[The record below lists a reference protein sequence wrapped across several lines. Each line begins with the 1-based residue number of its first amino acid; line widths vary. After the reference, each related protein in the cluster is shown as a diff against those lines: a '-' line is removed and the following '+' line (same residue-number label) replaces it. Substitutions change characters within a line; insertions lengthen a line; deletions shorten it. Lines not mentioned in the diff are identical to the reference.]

1 VKAAFLMKG
10 EFYMTME
17 VIKKIALIS
26 GSETG
31 YRKELN
37 IVSWNGKEPKY
48 DLRTWSPE
56 GIALRGLTLTEDEA
70 KELQKVLNEM
80 FTEQAE

>member
-1 VKAAFLMKG
+1 
-10 EFYMTME
+10 MTME

-37 IVSWNGKEPKY
+37 IMSWNEREPKY
-48 DLRTWSPE
+48 DLRNWSPE
-56 GIALRGLTLTEDEA
+56 GIPLRGVTLTEDEA
-70 KELQKVLNEM
+70 KELQKVLNDM

>member
-1 VKAAFLMKG
+1 
-10 EFYMTME
+10 MTLK

-31 YRKELN
+31 FRKELN

-48 DLRTWSPE
+48 DLRSWSPE
-56 GIALRGLTLTEDEA
+56 GIALKGLTLTEEEA
-70 KELQKVLNEM
+70 KELQKVLNEI

>member
-1 VKAAFLMKG
+1 MKG
-10 EFYMTME
+10 EFEYD
-17 VIKKIALIS
+17 I
-26 GSETG
+26 GSSKEDRIDQRCG
-31 YRKELN
+31 NRKELN
-37 IVSWNGKEPKY
+37 FVSWNGKEPKY

>member
-1 VKAAFLMKG
+1 
-10 EFYMTME
+10 MTME

-31 YRKELN
+31 FRKELN

-48 DLRTWSPE
+48 DLRSWSPE

-70 KELQKVLNEM
+70 KELKKVLNNM
-80 FTEQAE
+80 FTERAE

>member
-1 VKAAFLMKG
+1 
-10 EFYMTME
+10 MTLE

-31 YRKELN
+31 FRKELN
-37 IVSWNGKEPKY
+37 IVSWNGSDPKY

-56 GIALRGLTLTEDEA
+56 GIAPKGLTLTEDEA

-80 FTEQAE
+80 FAE

>member
-1 VKAAFLMKG
+1 MKL
-10 EFYMTME
+10 E

-31 YRKELN
+31 FRKELN
-37 IVSWNGKEPKY
+37 IVSWNGREPKY
-48 DLRTWSPE
+48 DLRNWSPE
-56 GIALRGLTLTEDEA
+56 GMALKGLTLTEEEA
-70 KELQKVLNEM
+70 KELQKALNDM

>member
-1 VKAAFLMKG
+1 
-10 EFYMTME
+10 MTMK

-48 DLRTWSPE
+48 DLRSWSPE
-56 GIALRGLTLTEDEA
+56 GIALKGLTLTEDEA
-70 KELQKVLNEM
+70 KKLQKVLNDM
-80 FTEQAE
+80 FAEQSE